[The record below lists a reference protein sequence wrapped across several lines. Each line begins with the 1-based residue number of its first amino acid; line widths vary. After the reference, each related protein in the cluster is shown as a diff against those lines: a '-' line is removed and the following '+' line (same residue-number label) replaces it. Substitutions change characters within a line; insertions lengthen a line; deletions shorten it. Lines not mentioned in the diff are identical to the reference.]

1 MTTSSP
7 RASAAAGRAICAV
20 WLGLALAALSP
31 LLVWLDPGLIELAV
45 VPQVLPRGEEAHA
58 LSPLA
63 RLVGAAATAVPSA
76 LLAYGLA
83 GLLPALGGL
92 RAGEAITAATGRAVA
107 RLGLS
112 VALAAACE
120 PFWRAV
126 LGMALTMGERPGELR
141 IALGLSANAGLLL
154 ALGIILVALGQV
166 LRDAAAAVAENEGF
180 V

>member
-45 VPQVLPRGEEAHA
+45 VPQVLPRGEAHA

-92 RAGEAITAATGRAVA
+92 RAGEAITAATGGAVA